1 MSSRNRRK
9 GVSPWRFLMICMGL
23 SMLIAA
29 ASLCTPYP
37 ERLINMFLAQPEP
50 MVTKKIPKDKKPN
63 KITTKKE
70 VKPAVQVV
78 IPPEQ
83 HQELELLAWNPK
95 ESFAMP
101 IINLPPFPPALPER
115 VSEGQYDHINEMGRG
130 VSISSQVHFA
140 EGTTAAKDRELAEA
154 YQLKVSLNLTMPKA
168 GGKEDLLAVNPHLNK
183 VLPAFEQ
190 LMSAASVSPWY
201 HSLML
206 HKQNRVRKNA
216 ATLSRVLDRHNF
228 YDTETILQIEAPDSK
243 RKFVWIQADMDV
255 VSDGSDGD
263 RLPDMPKAIRESDN
277 YQATTSYRWK
287 KMGTNPNPLLPHW
300 RDRLKTLQKNK
311 GSAASIQQS
320 KNTIFELERYSFLLA
335 DYDPFIVLSLT
346 MREGKSDYRA
356 QVGDYVVVIVGDKAY
371 PAIVGDYGPTFKSG
385 EASLRLCKEINP
397 KATVYA
403 RPVSDL
409 TVSYLV
415 FPDSKEEEHGPIDYA
430 LMHERCSK
438 LLEDIGGLGEGIVL
452 QKLQDKLPSMEEILK
467 KQKVNEKSR

>member
-1 MSSRNRRK
+1 
-9 GVSPWRFLMICMGL
+9 MGL
-23 SMLIAA
+23 SLLIAA
-29 ASLCTPYP
+29 GSLCTPYP
-37 ERLINMFLAQPEP
+37 ERLLNKFLDEPEP
-50 MVTKKIPKDKKPN
+50 IRTKRIPKATKPSPKKV
-63 KITTKKE
+63 
-70 VKPAVQVV
+70 VKPSLQVL
-78 IPPEQ
+78 IPDEP
-83 HQELELLAWNPK
+83 HQELQLVAWNPK
-95 ESFAMP
+95 DSFAMP

-140 EGTTAAKDRELAEA
+140 KGTTAAKDRSLPEA
-154 YQLKVSLNLTMPKA
+154 YQLKVSLNLTMPTA
-168 GGKEDLLAVNPHLNK
+168 GKKDDLLAVNPQLSK
-183 VLPAFEQ
+183 VLPAFDE
-190 LMSAASVSPWY
+190 LMSAATVSPWY

-216 ATLSRVLDRHNF
+216 ATLSRVLDRHNY
-228 YDTETILQIEAPDSK
+228 YDTETILQIEAPASK

-263 RLPDMPKAIRESDN
+263 RLPNMPKAIRESDH
-277 YQATTSYRWK
+277 YQPTTSYRWK
-287 KMGTNPNPLLPHW
+287 KIGKGENPLLPHW
-300 RDRLKTLQKNK
+300 RERLKSLQKNK
-311 GSAASIQQS
+311 GSASAIQQA

-346 MREGKSDYRA
+346 MREGNSDYEA

-397 KATVYA
+397 KATVYS

-415 FPDSKEEEHGPIDYA
+415 FPASKEAEHGPIDYK
-430 LMHERCSK
+430 LMHERCSH
-438 LLEDIGGLGEGIVL
+438 LLKEIGGLGEGVVL
-452 QKLQDKLPSMEEILK
+452 QNLQDKLPPMEEILQ